1 MATRRLIVV
10 CALAGSS
17 MAQQNAP
24 IGVLRGSL
32 VSWAGTPRA
41 GQLTFRGSE
50 SRLFVCSYDD
60 KTWFERQNQ
69 RISVGGAEAGDRLEV
84 VSDRHPGS
92 DVCYARTV
100 HILDTPLPLVPGA
113 RRQLRTYQGASEVF
127 APRGDL
133 TFAGIV
139 VSIDSAGLVLRT
151 RSGELR
157 TIALRPDTRYLT
169 EGQAAAR
176 DHLVPQTRVFIRAG
190 RNLENQIEAYQV
202 VWGEILRP

>member
-1 MATRRLIVV
+1 MVMRQLAVV
-10 CALAGSS
+10 FALAACV

-24 IGVLRGSL
+24 SGVLRGSL
-32 VSWAGTPRA
+32 VSWAGTLRT
-41 GQLTFRGSE
+41 GQITFSGSE
-50 SRLFVCSYDD
+50 SRLYVCSYDD

-69 RISVGGAEAGDRLEV
+69 RISVSGAEAGDRLEV

-92 DVCYARTV
+92 NVCYARTV

-133 TFAGIV
+133 TFAGTV
-139 VSIDSAGLVLRT
+139 VSIAPAALVLRA

-157 TIALRPDTRYLT
+157 TIAQRPDTRYLT

-176 DHLVPQTRVFIRAG
+176 DNLVPQTHVFIRAG

-202 VWGEILRP
+202 VWGDILRP

>member
-1 MATRRLIVV
+1 MVTSQLAVF
-10 CALAGSS
+10 CALAGSV

-32 VSWAGTPRA
+32 VSWAGTSRT

-50 SRLFVCSYDD
+50 SRLYVCSYDD

-69 RISVGGAEAGDRLEV
+69 RIAVSGAEAGDRLEV

-133 TFAGIV
+133 TFAGTV
-139 VSIDSAGLVLRT
+139 VSIAPAVLVLRT

-169 EGQAAAR
+169 EGQAATH
-176 DHLVPQTRVFIRAG
+176 DNLVPQTRVFIRGG
-190 RNLENQIEAYQV
+190 RNLDNQVEAYQV